1 VTPTAALAAA
11 GVVAFAGIMMV
22 VAEVA
27 SKPTVPFG
35 VRVPPERTRAPSI
48 IAARRVYTMRA
59 VAVGACCT
67 AAAFLLPGG
76 TPWWMPRLIL
86 LLELAADVGCQKF
99 ARREITAV
107 KRAEHWFAGRRV
119 LTGPGRAAS
128 GGGTGQATANR
139 PAARTGPGLSAPPV
153 ERAGPGSGC
162 ARGPDRRPDKTPRQ

>member
-22 VAEVA
+22 VAE
-27 SKPTVPFG
+27 VPFG

-76 TPWWMPRLIL
+76 TSWWMPRLIL
-86 LLELAADVGCQKF
+86 LLELPADVGCQQL